1 MHGSDSS
8 GHVTVDSSAAASH
21 SWVHPGKVSS
31 HTFVVQLHP
40 WLNVV
45 KVTYTRGTQAQ
56 GNCMEL
62 MTTMHSL
69 ANPLPTDEIKK

>member
-8 GHVTVDSSAAASH
+8 GHVTVDSSAAVSC

-31 HTFVVQLHP
+31 HTFVVQLNP

-45 KVTYTRGTQAQ
+45 KVT
-56 GNCMEL
+56 
-62 MTTMHSL
+62 
-69 ANPLPTDEIKK
+69 